1 MLTDQKYLYIVG
13 NRSAFLIK
21 INKKMKKAIV
31 FIFLS
36 IASIGF
42 GQENNPSVSTL
53 NPRRIRKLGY
63 GFQLMGPTLF
73 TSFYMNYFINH
84 QVNIEAGA
92 GLLGFYGGTKF
103 HFGKKEQKQ
112 LFSPYAGINL
122 GRISLPDL
130 NFGWYGGT
138 GSGWNGFFM
147 VYLPVGIQFM
157 NKSGFHASIEGAWMR
172 YSGASFTNTIPYG
185 AIRIGKNF

>member
-1 MLTDQKYLYIVG
+1 
-13 NRSAFLIK
+13 
-21 INKKMKKAIV
+21 MKKAIIL
-31 FIFLS
+31 IFLLL
-36 IASIGF
+36 ASIGF
-42 GQENNPSVSTL
+42 SQKNTQTDSNV
-53 NPRRIRKLGY
+53 NPRTSRKLGY
-63 GFQLMGPTLF
+63 GFQFMGPTLVA
-73 TSFYMNYFINH
+73 SCYVNYFINH
-84 QVNIEAGA
+84 HVNIEVG
-92 GLLGFYGGTKF
+92 GGFLGFYGGTKF
-103 HFGKKEQKQ
+103 HFGKKGQKQ

>member
-1 MLTDQKYLYIVG
+1 
-13 NRSAFLIK
+13 
-21 INKKMKKAIV
+21 MKKAIV
-31 FIFLS
+31 LIFILISSCGNTQVKMSERKEF
-36 IASIGF
+36 
-42 GQENNPSVSTL
+42 
-53 NPRRIRKLGY
+53 NPRTTKKVGY
-63 GFQLMGPTLF
+63 GFQFMGPTLF
-73 TSFYMNYFINH
+73 ASCYMNYFINH
-84 QVNIEAGA
+84 HMNIEAG
-92 GLLGFYGGTKF
+92 GGFLGFYGGTKF

-172 YSGASFTNTIPYG
+172 YSGSSFTNTIPYG
-185 AIRIGKNF
+185 AIRIGQNF